1 MIWLKAQLLRLITRF
16 STEQKLISAG
26 HTHALTRLSFIPQVL
41 VGRDYCQYACLNLEH
56 VPRAK
61 RERALKNQIDLL
73 SAWADV
79 QYSVAWQNG
88 YAQVWF
94 WNGQEIEDLLDQNA
108 EVLVRRSSL
117 YKPTFLSEVMY
128 WIKPDCM
135 GLHLFKAYQG
145 YDLQYWDNGL
155 LRGSQWYAH
164 LPSTQQLQRFSR
176 SQGLSSTVAGVT
188 LNQPVQGNILWD
200 GVISS
205 AWGHFFE
212 RRSQIAV
219 GLVALSLLIMS
230 LQFTAVARWY
240 WEESNLEKQTN
251 ELSLSANE
259 LINARNQARLARA
272 EAIKLHQLLSMPNPL
287 ASQLAV
293 FKYLPADL
301 KLSLQTWER
310 NINQVDMTISGNIP
324 DTLSLVRAFE
334 QNGMKAVRV
343 EPLSEPNKYR
353 VRLMLSDTLPQG
365 GDQ

>member
-1 MIWLKAQLLRLITRF
+1 MIWLKAQLSRLITRF

-26 HTHALTRLSFIPQVL
+26 HMHVLTRLSFIPQIL

-73 SAWADV
+73 STWADV
-79 QYSVAWQNG
+79 RYSVAWQNG

-94 WNGQEIEDLLDQNA
+94 WSAQEIEGLLNHNT
-108 EVLVRRSSL
+108 EVSGSRAGL
-117 YKPTFLSEVMY
+117 YKPTFLSEVLY
-128 WIKPDCM
+128 WTKPGSM

-164 LPSTQQLQRFSR
+164 VPSQQQLQRFSR
-176 SQGLSSTVAGVT
+176 SQGLSSSVDGVT
-188 LNQPVQGNILWD
+188 VNQPVPSGVLWD

-212 RRSQIAV
+212 RRSQIAIW
-219 GLVALSLLIMS
+219 LVALSLLIMS
-230 LQFTAVARWY
+230 LQLTAVARWY
-240 WEESNLEKQTN
+240 WEEASLEKQTK

-272 EAIKLHQLLSMPNPL
+272 ETLELHQLLSMPNPL

-310 NINQVDMTISGNIP
+310 NINQVDMTVSGDIP

-334 QNGMKAVRV
+334 QNGMKGVRV
-343 EPLSEPNKYR
+343 EPLSEPSKYR
-353 VRLMLSDTLPQG
+353 VRLMLSETLQQG